1 MKKLSVIT
9 INFNNAAGL
18 KKTLESIAC
27 SSYPKE
33 LVECRVIDGG
43 STDGSID
50 VIKQFESVVDAW
62 VSEPDKGIFDAMNK
76 GMRAAEGEYI
86 IYMNSG
92 DWFAE
97 GALTADLL
105 TNLRG
110 AIFYGDYLLFDGE
123 KSMLHR
129 QTSEIDFLYLIIRT
143 ICHQA
148 LFMRT
153 ELCRKYPF
161 REDLRIIGDWI
172 QLFTI
177 MKKEDPE
184 VVYYPKPICHYD
196 ATGLSVQQNE
206 KRLEQR
212 EQFLREWY
220 SEWELRQLRQL
231 GRLRGRIWYS
241 WIMEGLDSG
250 KKHHLLK
257 NLSKWMR

>member
-1 MKKLSVIT
+1 MKKLSIIT

-18 KKTLESIAC
+18 KKTLDSIAA
-27 SSYPKE
+27 SSYPNGM
-33 LVECRVIDGG
+33 VECRVIDGG
-43 STDGSID
+43 STDGSVEI
-50 VIKQFESVVDAW
+50 IKQFEHLLDSW
-62 VSEPDKGIFDAMNK
+62 VSEADNGIFDAMNK

-86 IYMNSG
+86 IFMNSG

-97 GALTADLL
+97 GALSSELL
-105 TNLRG
+105 TQLSG

-123 KSMLHR
+123 RSIR
-129 QTSEIDFLYLIIRT
+129 QKQTPEIDFLFLIIRT

-153 ELCRKYPF
+153 DLCRKYPF
-161 REDLRIIGDWI
+161 REDLRIIGDWM

-196 ATGLSVQQNE
+196 ATGLSIQQNE

-220 SEWELRQLRQL
+220 SEWELRHLRQL
-231 GRLRGRIWYS
+231 GRMRGRIWYS
-241 WIMEGLDSG
+241 WVMKGLDSG
-250 KKHHLLK
+250 KKHFILK
-257 NLSKWMR
+257 NLSKWFS